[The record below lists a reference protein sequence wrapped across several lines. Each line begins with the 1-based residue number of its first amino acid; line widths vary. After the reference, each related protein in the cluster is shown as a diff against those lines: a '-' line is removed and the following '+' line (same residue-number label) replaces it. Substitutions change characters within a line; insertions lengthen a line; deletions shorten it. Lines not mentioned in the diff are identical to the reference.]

1 MSDEAQR
8 RRERAAGDDPL
19 AEVGALAGRLRAGGD
34 AGERVRLAAHLDHP
48 AACLA
53 LGLERDARVSPWQA
67 QARAVCA
74 EQLLSGAPPGPL
86 AAPGAP
92 PPQPCKS
99 LLDPDA
105 WSAFVALFRTISH
118 DATADE
124 AAEALRSWTAARRAI
139 RAAPSRL
146 RGPVETASQEELWT
160 LYALSR
166 VLDGAVGPLAAPD
179 PEASPATVEWLVT
192 TLAAFQ
198 ASVGLEPFVHPVFHP
213 FFHEVC
219 AVTQDQDPESPPA
232 ITHVLWPGATFGRL
246 LVLRSGVAVRAGRA
260 WLGPAAT
267 STDLYFTY
275 ARRGRQAHDLSH
287 GWGSN
292 SQWRTAA
299 RRDYALPDG
308 FRFNADGTEPFE
320 EADPEGLPL
329 DERHQLL
336 VHRCLVRGAF
346 AVPRDPHIAPTE
358 YSPLRWSWTL
368 SRDALPPGSRVA
380 FEVARASGWI
390 GLDQRFSR

>member
-19 AEVGALAGRLRAGGD
+19 AEVAALAGRLRAGGD

-53 LGLERDARVSPWQA
+53 LGRERDADVAPWQA
-67 QARAVCA
+67 RARAVCA
-74 EQLLSGAPPGPL
+74 EQLLSGAAPGPL

-92 PPQPCKS
+92 SPQPCKS
-99 LLDPDA
+99 LLDPGAWDA
-105 WSAFVALFRTISH
+105 LVALFRKISH

-124 AAEALRSWTAARRAI
+124 AAEALRAWTATRRAI

-146 RGPVETASQEELWT
+146 RGPSSASQEELWT
-160 LYALSR
+160 LYALGR
-166 VLDGAVGPLAAPD
+166 VLDAAVGPLAAPD
-179 PEASPATVEWLVT
+179 PAAAVVTLEWLT
-192 TLAAFQ
+192 AELAAFQ
-198 ASVGLEPFVHPVFHP
+198 ASVGLEPFVHPVLHP
-213 FFHEVC
+213 FFHEVV
-219 AVTQDQDPESPPA
+219 AVEPADDPESPPA
-232 ITHVLWPGATFGRL
+232 ITHVRWPGATFGRL

-260 WLGPAAT
+260 WLAPAAAG
-267 STDLYFTY
+267 TDLYFTY

-308 FRFNADGTEPFE
+308 FRFNADGDQPLD

-336 VHRCLVRGAF
+336 AHRRLVRGPY
-346 AVPRDPHIAPTE
+346 AVARDPHIAPTE
-358 YSPLRWSWTL
+358 YTPFAWSWTL
-368 SRDALPPGSRVA
+368 TRGALPRGSRVA

>member
-19 AEVGALAGRLRAGGD
+19 AEVAALAGRLRAGGD
-34 AGERVRLAAHLDHP
+34 PAERVRLAAHLDHP

-53 LGLERDARVSPWQA
+53 YGRERDADASPWQVR
-67 QARAVCA
+67 ARAALA

-86 AAPGAP
+86 PAPGAP
-92 PPQPCKS
+92 PPQPCRS
-99 LLDPDA
+99 LLDPGA
-105 WSAFVALFRTISH
+105 WSAFVGLFREISH
-118 DATADE
+118 DAAADE
-124 AAEALRSWTAARRAI
+124 AAEALRTWNAARRTI

-146 RGPVETASQEELWT
+146 RGPTSAASQEELWT
-160 LYALSR
+160 LYALGR
-166 VLDGAVGPLAAPD
+166 VLDASVGPLAAAD
-179 PEASPATVEWLVT
+179 GEATPATVDWLVA
-192 TLAAFQ
+192 TLAEFQ
-198 ASVGLEPFVHPVFHP
+198 ASVGLEPFVHPVLHP
-213 FFHEVC
+213 FFHEVV
-219 AVTQDQDPESPPA
+219 ALEQDPDPESPPA
-232 ITHVLWPGATFGRL
+232 ITRVLWPGATFGRL

-260 WLGPAAT
+260 WLAPAAPR
-267 STDLYFTY
+267 TDLYFTY

-299 RRDYALPDG
+299 RRDYALTDG
-308 FRFNADGTEPFE
+308 FRWNADGTEPLE

-336 VHRCLVRGAF
+336 AHRCFVRGAY
-346 AVPRDPHIAPTE
+346 AVARDPHIAPTE
-358 YSPLRWSWTL
+358 YSPWSWSWTL
-368 SRDALPPGSRVA
+368 ARGALPSGSRVA
-380 FEVARASGWI
+380 FEVGRASGWI